1 MKCLF
6 YIYSI
11 MNLLGEL
18 KSLDSLTIIIILLI
32 VIILLL
38 LYLNFKKM
46 SEISSDCSCTV
57 SPKIEKLENVQP
69 LSNTQPIIE
78 PKVNNIVAIP
88 SIEQDHVFAVYY
100 ATWCGYSRDFLEEYN
115 NRLLPELDE
124 KHPEIKARVKF
135 VLNDCDKDKELCI
148 KNNID
153 GFPTLILHKP
163 NGQNIEFNSGA
174 RTTATI
180 IKFIQDNLQ

>member
-1 MKCLF
+1 
-6 YIYSI
+6 

-46 SEISSDCSCTV
+46 SEISSDCSCAV
-57 SPKIEKLENVQP
+57 SPKIEKLENVQAEVQGRP
-69 LSNTQPIIE
+69 E
-78 PKVNNIVAIP
+78 VKNIATAP
-88 SIEQDHVFAVYY
+88 SGQQDHVFAVYY
-100 ATWCGYSRDFLEEYN
+100 ATWCGYSRDFLDEYN

-180 IKFIQDNLQ
+180 IKFIQDNLR